1 MHTALQHSIWR
12 RALSL
17 SLSRTQR
24 PPPRLFRHA
33 PTTHCLAGRS
43 LPTRALSTDTH
54 TNNEEAAAGVIVPL
68 RKELK
73 EKARAKKRRAA
84 VEELHEA
91 DDDGEWE
98 LTVGI
103 EVHAQ
108 LDTDAKLFSGASSAQ
123 DDEPNSN
130 VALFDLAFPGS
141 LPIFQAETLIPA
153 LRAAIALEAD
163 VQRVSRFDRK
173 HYFYHDQP
181 AGYQITQYY
190 EPYAKNGVLRLYARD
205 GLAAADGACVE
216 VGIQQL
222 QLEQDT
228 AKSQELPGRT
238 YALDFNRV
246 SRPLIEII
254 TRPQLHSAA
263 AAAACV
269 RKLAAVLAACGAAT
283 TGMEHGGLRA
293 DVNVSVRR
301 RGDGALGQRTE
312 IKNLSSFKAVEDAV
326 AAERRRQIAVLAAGG
341 AVAGETRAWTLGGAA
356 TRRLRGKEGAVDYR
370 YMPDADLAPVV
381 VGADLL
387 AVLRAT
393 QPPLPDAL
401 VAQLTHDARYGLSTA
416 DAQALVALDGGARL
430 EYYQAAV
437 AALAA
442 LQAAAAATEPA
453 ATAPGVAGGRALA
466 NWTLHELG
474 GLFGARAQ
482 AWDSGRVPAAA
493 LAEIVH
499 LVARRALT
507 GGAAKA
513 VLARVFDG
521 DRRPV
526 ARIVADDGLAFAAL
540 ADAEYDALARRVVD
554 EAAVG
559 GGQAKPAWLLGCM
572 MRAGGRGRMEP
583 GRARAALERELARRA
598 EQCTIE

>member
-1 MHTALQHSIWR
+1 
-12 RALSL
+12 
-17 SLSRTQR
+17 
-24 PPPRLFRHA
+24 
-33 PTTHCLAGRS
+33 
-43 LPTRALSTDTH
+43 
-54 TNNEEAAAGVIVPL
+54 
-68 RKELK
+68 
-73 EKARAKKRRAA
+73 
-84 VEELHEA
+84 
-91 DDDGEWE
+91 
-98 LTVGI
+98 
-103 EVHAQ
+103 
-108 LDTDAKLFSGASSAQ
+108 
-123 DDEPNSN
+123 
-130 VALFDLAFPGS
+130 
-141 LPIFQAETLIPA
+141 
-153 LRAAIALEAD
+153 
-163 VQRVSRFDRK
+163 
-173 HYFYHDQP
+173 
-181 AGYQITQYY
+181 
-190 EPYAKNGVLRLYARD
+190 PYAKNGVLRLYARD

-387 AVLRAT
+387 AVLHAT

-442 LQAAAAATEPA
+442 LQAAAAEPA

-474 GLFGARAQ
+474 GLFGAREQ

-499 LVARRALT
+499 RVARRALT

>member
-17 SLSRTQR
+17 SLSRAQR

-54 TNNEEAAAGVIVPL
+54 TNNEEAAGVIVPL

-141 LPIFQAETLIPA
+141 QPIFQAETLIPA

-387 AVLRAT
+387 AVLHAT

-442 LQAAAAATEPA
+442 LQAAAAEPA

-474 GLFGARAQ
+474 GLFGAREQ

-499 LVARRALT
+499 RVARRALT